1 MANTTYTH
9 SRGTQVPNV
18 SLWLLAV
25 TLTALL
31 ALSLMS
37 GVALAQTGNTTNV
50 EDYET
55 GSLNADS
62 PWSWNMTDSA
72 IQSVTNDT
80 NHVINGSYSGMYS
93 TDFDSATTTIER
105 STPSK
110 ISNASIQIKPI
121 HDNDI
126 FNFEL
131 GNENV
136 TLLNIRFN
144 QGTIQRQRN
153 SVDIMPFTPEELY
166 HVEIRHIDYA
176 NNTYNIVINNQ
187 TRETDAPFL
196 NDGQDMD
203 RIRLVINGLNDAGS
217 MTVITDNI
225 AANYS
230 VTGTTGGGTVASDD
244 LELNVRPFMN
254 HGTVQSFDVVYNDSG
269 NRMDVTSSATVTSGN
284 TSVITVNSNSTIT
297 ATNDSSVNER
307 VVLTAEYNG
316 LNTTSNV
323 TVANVNVGNLDILPL
338 FWRINAVLTD
348 WTILWI
354 IAATIAG
361 VIGKNMSSTFGGVA
375 AFEMVVVMGWV
386 IGEIPRGVA
395 IVATFYALFVGLNVA
410 ANIDY
415 SVRE

>member
-1 MANTTYTH
+1 M
-9 SRGTQVPNV
+9 
-18 SLWLLAV
+18 

-80 NHVINGSYSGMYS
+80 NDVINGSYSGRYS

-110 ISNASIQIKPI
+110 ISNASIQIKPN
-121 HDNDI
+121 HANDD
-126 FNFEL
+126 FVFEL
-131 GNENV
+131 GNGGN
-136 TLLNIRFN
+136 TLVGINFN
-144 QGTIQRQRN
+144 QGTIQRQD
-153 SVDIMPFTPEELY
+153 SAVDVMSYTPGELY
-166 HVEIRHIDYA
+166 HVEIRQIDYA
-176 NNTYNIVINNQ
+176 NQTYDLVINNQ
-187 TRETDAPFL
+187 TRSDDAPFH
-196 NDGQDMD
+196 DSGQEMD
-203 RIRLVINGLNDAGS
+203 RIRLNINGHNDAGT

-244 LELNVRPFMN
+244 LELNARPFMH
-254 HGTVQSFDVVYNDSG
+254 HGSVQSFEVVYNNSG

-307 VVLTAEYNG
+307 VVLTAEYSG
-316 LNTTSNV
+316 LSTTSNV

-354 IAATIAG
+354 ISATIAG